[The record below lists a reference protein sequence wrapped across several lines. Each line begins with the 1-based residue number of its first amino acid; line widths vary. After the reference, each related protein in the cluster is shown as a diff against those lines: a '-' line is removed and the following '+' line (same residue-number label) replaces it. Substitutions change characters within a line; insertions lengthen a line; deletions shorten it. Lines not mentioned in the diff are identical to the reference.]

1 MTLTT
6 TTSNILVSK
15 EHNSYEEVKRSQK
28 QLLWEQLETIT
39 VNDAAELWLSTLGSR
54 TRINYQSGLRKLAEF
69 GLISPIMTLQAF
81 ALVNH
86 ETVIDQIKL
95 FSSWTEC
102 TRQSRAACYI
112 SFTRFLERRSQGM
125 VSRAVSNREGNAKT
139 FFKVYDKVKTLAMSQ
154 SQWVLFLE
162 ALEQI
167 NPRDCLIA
175 KLILQGGKRANEV
188 LSMQTQDIDW
198 NRRKIVFEQSKT
210 KGMKKSTIITYPQS
224 VMDRLKEYIGERPGI
239 VFVTRSGKPV
249 MMTQLA
255 LTFAKAGKAAGIPFK
270 VTPHVLRAS
279 TVTYLKQ
286 QGFQDTDIMKVT
298 GHASAAMVCAYDKTA
313 QETNATE
320 KVQLVT

>member
-1 MTLTT
+1 MSLTT
-6 TTSNILVSK
+6 THTNILTVSSA
-15 EHNSYEEVKRSQK
+15 NSYEEARRSQK
-28 QLLWEQLETIT
+28 QLIWEQLETIT
-39 VNDAAELWLSTLGSR
+39 VNDAAELWLSTLSSR
-54 TRINYQSGLRKLAEF
+54 TRINYQSGLRKLAEL
-69 GLISPIMTLQAF
+69 GLLSPLMTLQAF

-86 ETVIDQIKL
+86 ETIIDQIKL
-95 FSSWTEC
+95 CSSWTEC

-112 SFTRFLERRSQGM
+112 SFTKFLHRRSQGIIN
-125 VSRAVSNREGNAKT
+125 RAIANREGHAKT
-139 FFKVYDKVKTLAMSQ
+139 FFRVYDKVKTFAMTQ

-162 ALEQI
+162 VLESI
-167 NPRDCLIA
+167 SPRECLIA

-188 LSMQTQDIDW
+188 LSLKTQDIDW
-198 NRRKIVFEQSKT
+198 DRRKIVFDQSKT
-210 KGMKKSTIITYPQS
+210 KGMKKSTTITYPQS
-224 VMDRLKEYIGERPGI
+224 VLDRLKAYIGERLGI

-249 MMTQLA
+249 RMTRLA
-255 LTFAKAGKAAGIPFK
+255 QTFAKAGATAGIPFK

-320 KVQLVT
+320 KVQLVS

>member
-1 MTLTT
+1 MSLATT
-6 TTSNILVSK
+6 NSSSLILQDA
-15 EHNSYEEVKRSQK
+15 NSYEEAKRSQK
-28 QLLWEQLETIT
+28 QLIWQQLETIT
-39 VNDAAELWLSTLGSR
+39 VSEAADLWLSMLSPR
-54 TRINYQSGLRKLAEF
+54 TRINYQSGLRKLAEL
-69 GLISPIMTLQAF
+69 GMLSPFMTLQAF

-86 ETVIDQIKL
+86 EAIIDQIKL
-95 FSSWTEC
+95 SPSWTEC

-112 SFTRFLERRSQGM
+112 SFTRFLHRRSQGM
-125 VSRAVSNREGNAKT
+125 ISRAIANREGHAKT
-139 FFKVYDKVKTLAMSQ
+139 FFRIYDKVKTFAMSQ

-167 NPRDCLIA
+167 SPRECLIA

-188 LSMQTQDIDW
+188 LSLQTQDIDW
-198 NRRKIVFEQSKT
+198 DRRKIVFEQSKT
-210 KGMKKSTIITYPQS
+210 KGMKKSTVITYPQS
-224 VMDRLKEYIGERPGI
+224 VLDKLKAYIGERSGI
-239 VFVTRSGKPV
+239 VFVTRSGKPI
-249 MMTQLA
+249 MMTRLA
-255 LTFAKAGKAAGIPFK
+255 QTFAKAGKVAEIPFK

-320 KVQLVT
+320 RVQLVS